1 MAIIKKVTPRA
12 LFMGKLSHGGD
23 LLEEITAICRQE
35 NIQLGRVEA
44 LGAVQKARL
53 GFYDQQTHEYRFMV
67 LEQPLEITKLVG
79 NVSLKDNNPFVHA
92 HITLAD
98 KESHAFGGHLA
109 PGTLIFACEVILEAY
124 DGPFFKREF
133 DETTGLPLWA
143 ISELT

>member
-12 LFMGKLSHGGD
+12 LFMGKLSHGSD

-53 GFYDQQTHEYRFMV
+53 GFYDQQTHEYRFIV
-67 LEQPLEITKLVG
+67 LDQHLEITKLMG

-98 KESHAFGGHLA
+98 KEGHAFGGHLA

-124 DGPFFKREF
+124 DGPFFKREL
-133 DETTGLPLWA
+133 DKTTGLPLWA
-143 ISELT
+143 ISE